1 MTPQLVGASVADAS
15 KFCTLSLFHWKVV
28 GFWILCTSLR
38 QTKLGTAAYDS
49 LWGTR
54 WSNYARGYH

>member
-15 KFCTLSLFHWKVV
+15 KFCTLSLFHWRVV

-38 QTKLGTAAYDS
+38 QTKLGAAAYDS
-49 LWGTR
+49 L
-54 WSNYARGYH
+54 